1 MIFIFLILEYIFVF
15 LIKRVFD
22 YGMFISIGYWYKR
35 GVLIV
40 MIIKLMLLLK
50 FICVIKIYCEYF

>member
-15 LIKRVFD
+15 LIKRVFYID

-40 MIIKLMLLLK
+40 MIIKLMLLLR
-50 FICVIKIYCEYF
+50 FICVIKIYC

>member
-15 LIKRVFD
+15 LKKRVFD

-40 MIIKLMLLLK
+40 MIIKLMLLLR
-50 FICVIKIYCEYF
+50 FICVIKIYC